1 MPSPHARTLLRWLG
15 TLMVVAGVLVLT
27 WVVLVWRWQDP
38 FTAVYTYW
46 EQRQLADEYEHRLAD
61 FHAPSLPQVRE
72 RTPQE
77 FELQIAREA
86 RAYRRSLHEGDAIG
100 RIEIPRLGLDMVVV
114 NGTQTDTLKK
124 GPARDLSTFLP
135 GEGKLIY
142 VAGHR
147 TTYSAPFS
155 AIDHLRPGDP
165 VTIELPYGT
174 FKYRITGHRIVAA
187 DDLAVLKS
195 RGREVLALQACHP
208 RFFASERYIAY
219 ARPVRVLPRGGPA
232 YAYSGT
238 EFTALSAT
246 SRSSIR

>member
-1 MPSPHARTLLRWLG
+1 MSWMTGRTSLRWLG
-15 TLMVVAGVLVLT
+15 TLMVVAGVLVLV

-46 EQRQLADEYEHRLAD
+46 EQRQLKTEYEHRLAE
-61 FHAPSLPQVRE
+61 FHPPPLPAVRQ

-77 FELQIAREA
+77 LELQIAREA

-100 RIEIPRLGLDMVVV
+100 RIQIPRLGLNMVMV
-114 NGTQTDTLKK
+114 NGTRTDTLKK
-124 GPARDLSTFLP
+124 GPARDLSTFMP
-135 GEGKLIY
+135 GEGKLVY

-155 AIDHLRPGDP
+155 AIDSLRRGDP

-174 FKYRITGHRIVAA
+174 FKYRITGHRIVRA

-219 ARPVRVLPRGGPA
+219 ARPVRVLPRGAPA
-232 YAYSGT
+232 YTYSGT
-238 EFTALSAT
+238 ELTALPAQVFPQ
-246 SRSSIR
+246 

>member
-1 MPSPHARTLLRWLG
+1 MRSVQSRTLLRGLG
-15 TLMVVAGVLVLT
+15 TLMVVAGALVLT

-46 EQRQLADEYEHRLAD
+46 EQRQLADEYEHRLAE
-61 FHAPSLPQVRE
+61 FRAPALPPVRE
-72 RTPQE
+72 PTPQE
-77 FELQIAREA
+77 LELQIAREA

-100 RIEIPRLGLDMVVV
+100 RIEIPRLGLDMVMV

-124 GPARDLSTFLP
+124 GPARELSTFLP

-155 AIDHLRPGDP
+155 AIDNLRPGDP
-165 VTIELPYGT
+165 VSIELPYGT
-174 FKYRITGHRIVAA
+174 FQYRITGHRIVGA
-187 DDLAVLKS
+187 DNLAVLKS

-219 ARPVRVLPRGGPA
+219 ARPVRVQPRSGAA

-238 EFTALSAT
+238 GLSALSAQ
-246 SRSSIR
+246 SLPQ

>member
-1 MPSPHARTLLRWLG
+1 MRARKMLRWLG
-15 TLMVVAGVLVLT
+15 TLMVVAGALVLT
-27 WVVLVWRWQDP
+27 WCVLVWRWQDP

-46 EQRQLADEYEHRLAD
+46 QQRQLTTEYQNRLED
-61 FHAPSLPQVRE
+61 FHPPPAPPRDQ

-77 FELQIAREA
+77 LELQIAREA
-86 RAYRRSLHEGDAIG
+86 RLYRRSLHEGDAIG
-100 RIEIPRLGLDMVVV
+100 RIEIPRLSLNMVMV

-124 GPARDLSTFLP
+124 GPARERDTFLP

-155 AIDHLRPGDP
+155 AIDSLRRGDP
-165 VTIELPYGT
+165 VTIELPYGI
-174 FKYRITGHRIVAA
+174 FEYRITGHRIVPG
-187 DDLAVLKS
+187 DDLSVLRS
-195 RGREVLALQACHP
+195 HGHEVLALQACHP

-219 ARPVRVLPRGGPA
+219 ARPVRVLPRGAPA

-238 EFTALSAT
+238 ELTALSART
-246 SRSSIR
+246 LPQ